1 MAGSKNLLKMKKFEI
16 TQDRYYWN
24 QYCKGLVG
32 GYPSS
37 DNSQHLSVSVS
48 DNGKVDNVV
57 LIVKQPESFAPAS
70 TKAAPVETVAK
81 QQTEATVASQPTKE
95 KKGGNI
101 WRWCLVAAGLLTG
114 AAILGHHYWKSNKA
128 A

>member
-1 MAGSKNLLKMKKFEI
+1 MRKFEKSS
-16 TQDRYYWN
+16 DRYYWN

-32 GYPSS
+32 YPIS
-37 DNSQHLSVSVS
+37 DNSQRLSVSVS
-48 DNGKVDNVV
+48 GNGKVDNVV
-57 LIVKQPESFAPAS
+57 LIVKQPEFVAS
-70 TKAAPVETVAK
+70 ASNEAAPVETVSK
-81 QQTEATVASQPTKE
+81 QQTTPAAASQPTKE

-114 AAILGHHYWKSNKA
+114 AAFLGRHYWKSNKA

>member
-1 MAGSKNLLKMKKFEI
+1 MRKFEKSS
-16 TQDRYYWN
+16 DRYYWN

-32 GYPSS
+32 YPIS
-37 DNSQHLSVSVS
+37 DNSQRLSVSVS

-57 LIVKQPESFAPAS
+57 LIVTQPESFAPAS
-70 TKAAPVETVAK
+70 TKAAPVETVSK
-81 QQTEATVASQPTKE
+81 QQSAAVTSQPARV
-95 KKGGNI
+95 KKGSNV

-114 AAILGHHYWKSNKA
+114 AAIIGRHYWKSNKA

>member
-1 MAGSKNLLKMKKFEI
+1 MKKFET

-57 LIVKQPESFAPAS
+57 LIVKQPEPIAPTRPEDSA
-70 TKAAPVETVAK
+70 VGTVSK
-81 QQTEATVASQPTKE
+81 QQPAAAATHQPARE

-101 WRWCLVAAGLLTG
+101 WKWCLAAGILAG
-114 AAILGHHYWKSNKA
+114 VAILGHRYLKSNKA